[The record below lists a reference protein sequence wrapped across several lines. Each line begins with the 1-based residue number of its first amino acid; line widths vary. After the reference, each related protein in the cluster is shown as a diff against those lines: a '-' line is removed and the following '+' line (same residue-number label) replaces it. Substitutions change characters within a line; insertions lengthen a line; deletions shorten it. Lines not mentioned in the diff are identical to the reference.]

1 VHIDL
6 SESNVLVTG
15 ASRGIGAAIARQ
27 LVRSGARVA
36 AHYNTDAEGAKRAI
50 AGCLRGSVTLAADLG
65 DAEAARGL
73 FAEAV
78 EQMGH
83 VDALVNNAGVAF
95 ESPLDMPLEQW
106 CDNWDRTQAV
116 NLRAAAILS
125 REAVA
130 HFGARSGGR
139 IVHIASRAAFRGDA
153 MEYLA
158 YAASKG
164 GMVALSRSIARGAG
178 KDGVTSFV
186 VAPGYVRTDMAQPFI
201 DLYGE
206 EVAMEG
212 NALGRL
218 TEPDDVA
225 PVVVFLASGMADHA
239 TGTTIDVNAG
249 SYVR

>member
-1 VHIDL
+1 M
-6 SESNVLVTG
+6 E
-15 ASRGIGAAIARQ
+15 Q
-27 LVRSGARVA
+27 
-36 AHYNTDAEGAKRAI
+36 
-50 AGCLRGSVTLAADLG
+50 ADLG
-65 DAEAARGL
+65 ESDAARQL

-78 EQMGH
+78 ECMGH

-125 REAVA
+125 REALA
-130 HFGARSGGR
+130 HFGGRGGGR
-139 IVHIASRAAFRGDA
+139 IIHVASRAAFRGDA

-178 KDGVTSFV
+178 KQGVTSFV
-186 VAPGYVRTDMAQPFI
+186 VAPGYTRTDMAQPFI
-201 DLYGE
+201 DLYGK

-225 PVVVFLASGMADHA
+225 PVVVFLASGLADHA
-239 TGTTIDVNAG
+239 TGTTIDVNAA